1 MSQQEQTSL
10 EKAFLDFQNLKEAAK
25 AELMDQ
31 LDEEVTKKLLALM
44 NEEISSQDTINEGVT
59 VTIKVDDDGDVTV
72 DTDGEVEVDDEE
84 FETVEPE
91 AEEDEMFEVSSDA
104 ESYEIANEMKYLDE
118 QEPGAA
124 PAPAPAAAPGQAPAP
139 APAAAPEAAA
149 SESPEDQII
158 DGIKALIAQSGG
170 AAPDEM
176 AGDEIDIVDDAPAPA
191 PGQDA
196 GVPAAAPG
204 AEQDAPMAEEFDVEE
219 IFEIIDDIDDMDDM
233 DDSFGSHRGPF
244 SPDDITMDDVLEDED
259 LYEITLELDEEDEYS
274 EEVEEIEEMKA
285 MGHGHGL
292 RRTQGIGAGP
302 EVAVKNRSRQK
313 MNESNASKG
322 AKTAQYEA
330 KVAELNKE
338 NESLKA
344 KINEQKEEIKK
355 FHKSF
360 VELRS
365 QFNEMQTFNAKLAYA
380 NKLFA
385 NGGFSEKEKL
395 QIAESFDQVD
405 TVDAAKKL
413 YNKIISE
420 NKLNVRNV
428 EREISATPSRAAK
441 PQAKAEHE
449 VLYESDEMRRMRE
462 LAGIKRLNS

>member
-1 MSQQEQTSL
+1 MPQQEQTSL
-10 EKAFLDFQNLKEAAK
+10 EKAFLDFQNLKDAAK

-44 NEEISSQDTINEGVT
+44 NEELSSEEAEQGAINEDVT
-59 VTIKVDDDGDVTV
+59 VTVKVDNAGDVSV
-72 DTDGEVEVDDEE
+72 DTDGDVEAADDEE
-84 FETVEPE
+84 FDTVEPE
-91 AEEDEMFEVSSDA
+91 AEEDDIFEVSSDA
-104 ESYEIANEMKYLDE
+104 ESYEIANEMNHLDE

-124 PAPAPAAAPGQAPAP
+124 PAPAPAP
-139 APAAAPEAAA
+139 APEAAPDA
-149 SESPEDQII
+149 PAAEAPAGGAPEDQII
-158 DGIKALIAQSGG
+158 DGIKALIAQDGGG
-170 AAPDEM
+170 AAPDAM
-176 AGDEIDIVDDAPAPA
+176 AGDEIDIIDDAPEGGAPAQGAAPA
-191 PGQDA
+191 PE
-196 GVPAAAPG
+196 APV
-204 AEQDAPMAEEFDVEE
+204 AEEFDVEE
-219 IFEIIDDIDDMDDM
+219 IFEIIDDIDGEDE
-233 DDSFGSHRGPF
+233 GHF
-244 SPDDITMDDVLEDED
+244 SDDDITMDDVLEDED
-259 LYEITLELDEEDEYS
+259 LYEITLELDEDDS
-274 EEVEEIEEMKA
+274 EEVEEIDEMKA
-285 MGHGHGL
+285 MGHSHSVQRGTGDS
-292 RRTQGIGAGP
+292 AGP
-302 EVAVKNRSRQK
+302 EVAVKNRSRK
-313 MNESNASKG
+313 KVNESTAPKG
-322 AKTAQYEA
+322 AETAHYEA

-413 YNKIISE
+413 YNSIISE
-420 NKLNVRNV
+420 NKLTVKNV

-441 PQAKAEHE
+441 PKAKAEHE

>member
-25 AELMDQ
+25 AELMNQ

-44 NEEISSQDTINEGVT
+44 NEEITSQDAINEGVT

-84 FETVEPE
+84 FETIEPE

-104 ESYEIANEMKYLDE
+104 ESYEIANEMNHLDE

-124 PAPAPAAAPGQAPAP
+124 PAPAPGQAP
-139 APAAAPEAAA
+139 APAAAPEASA

-191 PGQDA
+191 PAPGQ
-196 GVPAAAPG
+196 PAAAPG
-204 AEQDAPMAEEFDVEE
+204 AEQEAPMAEEFDVEE
-219 IFEIIDDIDDMDDM
+219 IFEIIDDIDDIDDT
-233 DDSFGSHRGPF
+233 DDDFGSHEGPF

-462 LAGIKRLNS
+462 LAGIKRLDS